1 MEAEEEMNMDSHDDD
16 AAFESKTVHG
26 DTDSVSSDLPLHAE
40 QWTEDDYQYDR
51 EELTMMKNQLRPS
64 TRNISGGDSS
74 VCCCC
79 STTHE
84 SRSARFRKNVRRT
97 VHLLN
102 ISPRMKALI
111 LDRYVALVE
120 QYASTK
126 NRFTRI
132 YNTTRCV
139 TTLCGILTPAL
150 VSIQPFFGS
159 DTTQNPMYWTT
170 FSTSFTLALINGYIS
185 LYKVDKKYAS
195 STKAYLDLESAGWE
209 YFSLVGRY
217 AAQDP
222 TEPKPTHAN
231 RFHQFMTRVEE
242 IRKGE
247 SKIDYGGNSS
257 EDHGFRTTSV
267 ELRGGAA
274 TPADVGAAAAAVPS
288 LHQQQQQQQRGR
300 STASDSVHPLVEE
313 ASA

>member
-1 MEAEEEMNMDSHDDD
+1 MDVEEEMDHNDDD
-16 AAFESKTVHG
+16 AAFESKTHG

-40 QWTEDDYQYDR
+40 QWTQDDYQYDR

-64 TRNISGGDSS
+64 TRISGGDSS
-74 VCCCC
+74 VCCC

-231 RFHQFMTRVEE
+231 RFQQFMTRVEE

-247 SKIDYGGNSS
+247 SKIDYGGGNSS
-257 EDHGFRTTSV
+257 DDHGFRTTSV

-274 TPADVGAAAAAVPS
+274 TPVDVGEAAEVPS
-288 LHQQQQQQQRGR
+288 HQQQQQRGR
-300 STASDSVHPLVEE
+300 STASDSVHPMVEE